1 MAQAFVIQCKETI
14 SDNILLQ
21 HHVKILTVDLL
32 AKHMN
37 YVNVVYKIA
46 SKCSDIAV
54 KDVKTLFYPKRRFC
68 VLFLCLALACESSAS
83 ISQKISFISK
93 LLDVI
98 RSDER

>member
-68 VLFLCLALACESSAS
+68 VPEKNFKITYTNLSAIDIVKRSSG
-83 ISQKISFISK
+83 IYLHMVKNG
-93 LLDVI
+93 
-98 RSDER
+98 